1 MKVISSHEFRPSRQ
15 VRSYNPR
22 TSFGEHQFFVY
33 IVSGD
38 AATVYVPVVA
48 TRLGDMHV
56 RLHASTLMGQH
67 HVVKKIRVEVMP

>member
-1 MKVISSHEFRPSRQ
+1 MVWQ

-48 TRLGDMHV
+48 TRLGLVHV
-56 RLHASTLMGQH
+56 HLHASTLMGQH
-67 HVVKKIRVEVMP
+67 HYVKEICVEVTALQDAHHSL